1 MTMIDVYNRLR
12 KSSWSGIWGKRLLS
26 ELQYLLELSKAKD
39 GKYDEI
45 LETEIERLNFYVK
58 ENGSITKEI
67 CETVENNLADMEE
80 EAKALTVLL
89 IAHAHIDMNWM
100 WGFNETVSLTV
111 STFETMLKLMD
122 EYPQFKF
129 SQSQASVYRII
140 EEYAP
145 YLLPV
150 IRKRIKEGRWEVTA
164 STWVENDKNMS
175 SAESMS
181 RHLLYTRNYLSELLG
196 IDKESLNIDFEPDTF
211 GHSENLPEI
220 LSQGGVKYYYHCRGY
235 NKEHIYRWRAPSG
248 AEVLFYR
255 EPVWYNDELAR
266 YDSLGFVP
274 SFCKEYGITKT
285 MKFYGV
291 GDHGGGPTRKEIEHW
306 LEMQTWPLMPTIQ
319 FGTLREFYESL
330 EEKREQFHIVEQELN
345 YIFSGCYTTQARVKR
360 ANKLGED
367 RLGEV
372 DNIDVLAKALVPDF
386 KAPSDIKD
394 AWEKILF
401 NQFHDILPGSG
412 VIGTYQYAMGEM
424 QRAMASAQV
433 NLSHA
438 MNEICARINT
448 ASLGIKDK
456 EDYSL
461 GAGVGF
467 GTGDESGYLAGFVSN
482 SYGNIRIMTVFNPT
496 QYQRKECMRVVL
508 WDWDG
513 DMDEICAFD
522 ADKNE
527 IPVQIVEKTQ
537 NYWAHKYFTLMM
549 DVNVPAFGYATY
561 VIGEKEKSHLDIDWE
576 MFSTTGGMDPRL
588 DEYNDGPVI
597 LENDKV
603 KAVFDPVT
611 MLITSFKDKSSG
623 KEMTEKGAGGFRYIL
638 ENPVND
644 MTAWRVGPYE
654 KNILLNETNAV
665 RILDR
670 KDGDIYQSIT
680 YELKF
685 EASSIQVEISLR
697 KGSSILEYDVKLDW
711 HELGNKTKGI
721 PQLAF
726 TVPVSYYTNIYR
738 CAVPGG
744 MIDRK
749 ELAQD
754 VPCLG
759 YMAALNNEKE
769 SSLVVLTDC
778 KYGFRGYENSISLT
792 LQRAPYDPDPTPD
805 QGEHFM
811 KIGIAAVDN
820 KENLTEKY
828 DRFIHPLYAVSNS
841 VHEGTLPLSENL
853 LNVTGNVK
861 VDVLKKAENGDGI
874 IIRLYNL
881 EKEPSEI
888 TLSAGR
894 TSVRSAEFTDILEEV
909 AEVIEVA
916 DGKVTTE
923 IPAAAHRTI
932 RIRL

>member
-1 MTMIDVYNRLR
+1 MTMIDNYNRLR
-12 KSSWSGIWGKRLLS
+12 KTAWSGIWGKRLLS
-26 ELQYLLELSKAKD
+26 ELQYLLELSRAKE
-39 GKYDEI
+39 GKHDEVLASAI
-45 LETEIERLNFYVK
+45 QKLDSYVS
-58 ENGSITKEI
+58 ENGCITKEI
-67 CETVENNLADMEE
+67 CTELEKELSFLAPA
-80 EAKALTVLL
+80 AKELTVLL

-100 WGFNETVSLTV
+100 WGFNETVSLAV
-111 STFETMLKLMD
+111 STFETMLKLME

-129 SQSQASVYRII
+129 SQSQASVYKIV

-150 IRKRIKEGRWEVTA
+150 IRQRIKEGRWEVTA

-175 SAESMS
+175 SAESMA
-181 RHLLYTRNYLSELLG
+181 RHLLYTRNYLSKLLD

-211 GHSENLPEI
+211 GHAENGPEI

-235 NKEHIYRWRAPSG
+235 HKEHIYRWRAPSG
-248 AEVLFYR
+248 TEVLVYR

-319 FGTLREFYESL
+319 FGTLREFYASL
-330 EEKREQFHIVEQELN
+330 EEKREQFPVVEQELN

-367 RLGEV
+367 RLSEADIADTMAGV
-372 DNIDVLAKALVPDF
+372 LVPDY
-386 KAPSDIKD
+386 KTPSDIKN
-394 AWEKILF
+394 AWTKVLF

-412 VIGTYQYAMGEM
+412 VIGTYQHALGET
-424 QRAMASAQV
+424 QRAMAAAQV
-433 NLSHA
+433 NTTHA
-438 MNEICARINT
+438 MKEICAKINT
-448 ASLGIKDK
+448 EELGIKDK
-456 EDYSL
+456 EDYSF

-467 GTGDESGYLAGFVSN
+467 GTGDESGYLSGFVSN
-482 SYGNIRIMTVFNPT
+482 SYGHNRIMTVFNPT
-496 QYQRKECMRVVL
+496 QYTRKECMKIVL

-513 DMDEICAFD
+513 DLTEICAFD
-522 ADKNE
+522 EKKNE
-527 IPVQIVEKTQ
+527 VPVQVIKDPE
-537 NYWAHKYFTLMM
+537 NYWAHKYFTLLME
-549 DVNVPAFGYATY
+549 VEVPAFGYATY
-561 VIGEKEKSHLDIDWE
+561 VISQKEKAQLDIDWE
-576 MFSTTGGMDPRL
+576 MFSTTGGMDPRI
-588 DEYNDGPVI
+588 DEYNDGPIV
-597 LENDKV
+597 LENSKV
-603 KAVFDPVT
+603 KAVFDPMT
-611 MLITSFKDKSSG
+611 MLLTSFTDKATG
-623 KEMTEKGAGGFRYIL
+623 KELAGKDAGGFRYIL
-638 ENPVND
+638 ENTVNE
-644 MTAWRVGPYE
+644 MTAWRIGPYE
-654 KNILLNETNAV
+654 KDILLNETNPV
-665 RILDR
+665 TILKR
-670 KDGDIYQSIT
+670 TDGKICQSVT

-685 EASSIQVEISLR
+685 EASRIEAEVFL
-697 KGSSILEYDVKLDW
+697 KADSSVLEFNVKLDW

-721 PQLAF
+721 PQLVF
-726 TVPVSYYTNIYR
+726 RVPVSYQTDTYCCT
-738 CAVPGG
+738 VPGG
-744 MIDRK
+744 IIDRK
-749 ELAQD
+749 GWAQD

-759 YMAALNNEKE
+759 CMEAVDAGE
-769 SSLVVLTDC
+769 SSIAVISDC
-778 KYGFRGYENSISLT
+778 KYGFRGYDNTVSLT
-792 LQRAPYDPDPTPD
+792 LLRAPYDPDPTPD
-805 QGEHFM
+805 QGEHYM
-811 KIGIAAVDN
+811 KIGITAVGD
-820 KENLTEKY
+820 KEDLTEKY

-841 VHEGTLPLSENL
+841 VHEGELPLSENL

-932 RIRL
+932 RICL